1 MKPDIRAALFASDPF
16 GLTGDKKKSKTTKTV
31 DRLYRETK
39 KNAEQINLGRA
50 RFIKVTRFRDLK
62 YDGH

>member
-16 GLTGDKKKSKTTKTV
+16 GLTGDKKKAKTTQAV

-50 RFIKVTRFRDLK
+50 RFIKITRFRDWK
-62 YDGH
+62 WNGN